1 MRFKVPVIIFIASL
15 VMGLYSCNSGGEE
28 DVIITDLSASNVEIK
43 SFSMVSEFGSVSD
56 SEKEDSLSFSVDLT
70 AGTIFNADSL
80 PIGTVLRKGRISME
94 LPTVSK
100 AEIVMH
106 YDRSDKQDVVVDYL
120 TSPSDSVDFAA
131 DKLTISIVSSNQ
143 TVRREYTVKI
153 NIHQT
158 QPDSL
163 YWDRTPYATIPGSS
177 SSLVASRTVLLNGKY
192 YTVTELSGSA
202 TMASGDNLADLEDW
216 QCESITLPSGAIV
229 TSFAATESAMF
240 MIDSDDKLF
249 TSTDGKT
256 WSDTGES
263 MCHIYGGYGET
274 LLGVKNDGG
283 KYFHVT
289 YPASTETEVTDGCP
303 VSGTSA
309 LIIYETMW
317 SDKAMAAFTGG
328 KDASGNLSGSTW
340 GYDGTSWTSLSI
352 DKIPAAEGVSVCQYY
367 TVLTDRFS
375 TFTTPMLYAFGGKN
389 ASGSISNK
397 VYVSIDR
404 GVHWT
409 EGAANIQ
416 PNEFLPL
423 MSGAQAIVC
432 DRTMYVPSDAV
443 TVSRAIKPITSWECP
458 YIYLM
463 GGEFSTG
470 KFNANIYRGV
480 INFLAFIPI
489 Q

>member
-1 MRFKVPVIIFIASL
+1 MRFKVPVIIFVASL
-15 VMGLYSCNSGGEE
+15 AMGLYSCNGDGEE
-28 DVIITDLSASNVEIK
+28 DVVITDLSAYNVEIK
-43 SFSMVSEFGSVSD
+43 SFSIISEFD
-56 SEKEDSLSFSVDLT
+56 SKNEDSLSFSVDLT

-80 PIGTVLRKGRISME
+80 PIGTKLRKGRISMD

-106 YDRSDKQDVVVDYL
+106 YDRSDKEDVVVDYL

-131 DKLTISIVSSNQ
+131 DKLTINIVSNNQ
-143 TVRREYTVKI
+143 NVRRAYTVKI

-158 QPDSL
+158 KPDSL
-163 YWDRTPYATIPGSS
+163 YWDRTPCATLPGGSS
-177 SSLVASRTVLLNGKY
+177 SVVASRTVLLTGKY
-192 YTVTELSGSA
+192 YTVTELSGGA
-202 TMASGDNLADLEDW
+202 VLASGDNLADIENW
-216 QCESITLPSGAIV
+216 QCESITLPDGAVV
-229 TSFAATESAMF
+229 TSLAATESAMF
-240 MIDSDDKLF
+240 MIDSDDELF

-256 WSDTGES
+256 WRDTGES

-274 LLGVKNDGG
+274 LLGVKNNGG
-283 KYFHVT
+283 KYYHVT
-289 YPASTETEVTDGCP
+289 YPASAETEVTAGCP
-303 VSGTSA
+303 VSGTST
-309 LIIYETMW
+309 LILYETMW

-340 GYDGTSWTSLSI
+340 GYDGTTWASLSI

-367 TVLTDRFS
+367 TVSTNEFS
-375 TFTTPMLYAFGGKN
+375 TSTTPVLYAFGGKN
-389 ASGSISNK
+389 VSGSINNK

-409 EGAANIQ
+409 EGATNLQ
-416 PNEFLPL
+416 PDEFFPL
-423 MSGAQAIVC
+423 ISGAQAIVC
-432 DRTMYVPSDAV
+432 DRTMYVPAGEV
-443 TVSRAIKPITSWECP
+443 TVSRAIKPVTSWECP

-470 KFNANIYRGV
+470 RFNANIYRGV